1 MFIDHEMDML
11 PHWLQW
17 LLATPV
23 QFWVG
28 RRFYIGG
35 WAFPRGGNANMDVLI
50 ALGTSMAYFF
60 STAQSQYLDWINM
73 FILKPAQP

>member
-1 MFIDHEMDML
+1 ML

-35 WAFPRGGNANMDVLI
+35 WVFPRGGNANMDVLI
-50 ALGTSMAYFF
+50 ALGTSMAYFLVPHSHNIWTG
-60 STAQSQYLDWINM
+60 STCL
-73 FILKPAQP
+73 F